1 MSRKNRL
8 LLLFC
13 SLLLIAMVV
22 GEAKA
27 QGLPPPFIEYA
38 AKFTCGRVPPAGP
51 AGGGDTDAVV
61 GVYAT
66 SINIHNP
73 QADTTV
79 TFFKKIVVAKQ
90 EGQQPPGQ
98 IFVLNR
104 SDTLGPD
111 RAEGVDCPLIFRL
124 PGITPG
130 AHVEGFVVLEIAVN
144 PNQPQVSLDV
154 VGTYS
159 ARAFAGE
166 VSSFDVVVY
175 NPKEITR

>member
-1 MSRKNRL
+1 MSRQNRL
-8 LLLFC
+8 LLLSC
-13 SLLLIAMVV
+13 SLLLSAMVV
-22 GEAKA
+22 AEAEA

-73 QADTTV
+73 QAETPI
-79 TFFKKIVVAKQ
+79 TFFKKIVIANQ
-90 EGQQPPGQ
+90 EGQTPGQ
-98 IFVLNR
+98 IFVLKATE
-104 SDTLGPD
+104 TLGPD
-111 RAEGVDCPLIFRL
+111 RAERVDCPLIFRL

-130 AHVEGFVVLEIAVN
+130 THVEGFVVLEIAVN

-159 ARAFAGE
+159 ARAFTGE
-166 VSSFDVVVY
+166 ASSLDMVVY